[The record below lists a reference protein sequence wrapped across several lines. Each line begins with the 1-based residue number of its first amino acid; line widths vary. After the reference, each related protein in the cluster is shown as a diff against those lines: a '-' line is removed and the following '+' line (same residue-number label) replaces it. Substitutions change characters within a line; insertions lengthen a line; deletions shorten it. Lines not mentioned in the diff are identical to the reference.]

1 MSLRDDQNPAMKVK
15 VCETKWHAPKR
26 TVFSFE
32 NKSDH
37 WCKVKRYDA
46 DYPFTEEPIDVPPK
60 HINGGLAT
68 AEIRSLDDRTY
79 YYEVEGCDG
88 VQEGGSAQ
96 KLDVTQAGS
105 SETGSVRARGL
116 PKEVTIP

>member
-1 MSLRDDQNPAMKVK
+1 MSLRADQGPMMKVK
-15 VCETKWHAPKR
+15 VCEPKWHAHQR

-32 NKSDH
+32 NKTDH

-46 DYPFTEEPIDVPPK
+46 DYPFTEEPICVPPK
-60 HINGGLAT
+60 HIEGGLKS
-68 AEIRSLDDRTY
+68 AEIKSLDDRTY

-88 VQEGGSAQ
+88 VQDEACEESAEPKQEGGSVS
-96 KLDVTQAGS
+96 K
-105 SETGSVRARGL
+105 SVRSRGM

>member
-1 MSLRDDQNPAMKVK
+1 MSLRADPEKMKVS
-15 VCETKWHAPKR
+15 VCKEKWHAPKR
-26 TVFSFE
+26 TVFEFE

-60 HINGGLAT
+60 HINRGLKE
-68 AEIRSLDDRTY
+68 AEIRTLDDRTY
-79 YYEVEGCDG
+79 FYEVEGCDG
-88 VQEGGSAQ
+88 VQEAN
-96 KLDVTQAGS
+96 
-105 SETGSVRARGL
+105 SEQSHDSNREGCSDKRSMRTMGA